1 MSLIQHTA
9 EKIPG
14 VEKVMLTCFT
24 ANISARRFYEKLGY
38 EVDEYSPQ
46 PRVMRG
52 GKKVE
57 ADYLILS
64 RQVGG

>member
-1 MSLIQHTA
+1 MSLIQHVA
-9 EKIPG
+9 EKISG

-24 ANISARRFYEKLGY
+24 ANAAARRFYERLGY
-38 EVDEYSPQ
+38 ELDEYSPQ

-52 GKKVE
+52 GKKVL

-64 RQVGG
+64 RDVGG